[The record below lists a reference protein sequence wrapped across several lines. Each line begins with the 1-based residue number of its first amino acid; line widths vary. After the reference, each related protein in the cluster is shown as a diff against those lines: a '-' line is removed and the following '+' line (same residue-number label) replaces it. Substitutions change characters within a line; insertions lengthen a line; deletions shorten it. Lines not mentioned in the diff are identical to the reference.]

1 MDSEE
6 LFERIEK
13 KEDLHTEFKEYLPSN
28 EDLAKEIVAFANT
41 DGGQIIIGVS
51 DEGEIVGVSNPDE
64 VLRRVDD
71 VAYNRCEPPITVL
84 PETVKVGNRHVIV
97 INVPKGD
104 QRPYRTSSGFFYIR
118 SANRVRRASRE
129 ELLRLFQAT
138 ESIFYDE
145 IEIAKA
151 SFDDIDIDYFEEFME
166 RFYGF
171 RPEGDQI
178 FNYLKN
184 LKTITENRKPTL
196 AGLLFFGINPQS
208 YLPYVKITAAYIP
221 GEDISVPPADKK
233 DFEGKIP
240 EMLEKLMQYLRIYL
254 REEHR
259 IKSLEPEVYPE
270 IPEEAV
276 REAIVN
282 AVAHRDYTVR
292 APIRVFIF
300 RDKIEFHSPGKLPN
314 SVTIESIKIG
324 GAHVLRNPT
333 IYNLL
338 SKMGLVTDLGSG
350 VMRIIRL
357 VKEHVGKDV
366 ELKETET
373 EFIVVIPRR

>member
-1 MDSEE
+1 MDIEE
-6 LFERIEK
+6 LFELIEK
-13 KEDLHTEFKEYLPSN
+13 GESLHVDFKEQLSRSN
-28 EDLAKEIVAFANT
+28 EEVAKDLVCFANT
-41 DGGQIIIGVS
+41 DGGRVIIGIS
-51 DEGEIVGVSNPDE
+51 ETGEIVGVKNPDE
-64 VLRRVDD
+64 ILRRIDD
-71 VAYNRCEPPITVL
+71 IAFNRCEPPITIV
-84 PETVKVGNRHVIV
+84 PETLKVDDKWVIV
-97 INVPKGD
+97 INIPKGE
-104 QRPYRTSSGFFYIR
+104 QRPYRTGGGRFYIR
-118 SANRVRRASRE
+118 SGNRCREASRQ

-166 RFYGF
+166 HFYGF
-171 RPEGDQI
+171 KPEENQV

-184 LKTITENRKPTL
+184 LKIITEGRKPTL
-196 AGLLFFGINPQS
+196 AGLLFFGIDPQKF
-208 YLPYVKITAAYIP
+208 LPYTKITAAYIT
-221 GEDISVPPADKK
+221 GDDISAPPADKK
-233 DFEGKIP
+233 DFDAKIP
-240 EMLEKLMQYLRIYL
+240 EMLEDFMRYLRIYL

-259 IKSLEPEVYPE
+259 IKSLEPEVYLK
-270 IPEEAV
+270 IPKEAV

-300 RDKIEFHSPGKLPN
+300 RDRIEFHSPGKLPN
-314 SVTIESIKIG
+314 TVTIESIKIG

-366 ELKETET
+366 ELKK
-373 EFIVVIPRR
+373 PKLSLY